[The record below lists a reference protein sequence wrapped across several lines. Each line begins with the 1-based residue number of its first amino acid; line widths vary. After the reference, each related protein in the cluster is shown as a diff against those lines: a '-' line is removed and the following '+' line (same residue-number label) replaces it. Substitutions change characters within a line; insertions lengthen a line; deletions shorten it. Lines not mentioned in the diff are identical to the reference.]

1 MPQAISVCRTLPS
14 AAPRCTAALH
24 IMEREYT
31 LYEQQV
37 MEMVNRLCSAMQCG
51 DTVDP
56 LFEAVAARLG
66 PHTADAA
73 IAAGAKQA
81 AVVARASPRPRGKR
95 ISRRSVQ
102 TRDRGFSKYIRNNAA
117 SRSETL
123 GDVAAAPRRP
133 RRGASARRVEA
144 PRPVS
149 EASRVASTSLA
160 LRDDASA

>member
-1 MPQAISVCRTLPS
+1 MKLELRVRFQILAALAEEQLGVVQIVTELFVAASNLCVSNTPPLYA

-81 AVVARASPRPRGKR
+81 AVVARASPRPRGKE
-95 ISRRSVQ
+95 
-102 TRDRGFSKYIRNNAA
+102 F
-117 SRSETL
+117 
-123 GDVAAAPRRP
+123 
-133 RRGASARRVEA
+133 
-144 PRPVS
+144 
-149 EASRVASTSLA
+149 
-160 LRDDASA
+160 RDDRFKCETEAFQNT